1 MTDDGVTLRL
11 RQNLYSDSLPCEH
24 FPKMRKFAQ
33 SHACLRNYVQMRA
46 VIFFHENNQKQT
58 EVAMVRFQL
67 EELSVAFSYEFKP

>member
-1 MTDDGVTLRL
+1 
-11 RQNLYSDSLPCEH
+11 
-24 FPKMRKFAQ
+24 MRKFAQ